1 MNKLKSVGIALLALS
16 LIYTNVKLH
25 YLSRSE
31 RALRHDVNMLFS
43 EHNQSEFRFHMV
55 MEMWAEE
62 MERVAREVVEENK

>member
-16 LIYTNVKLH
+16 LIYTNVKI
-25 YLSRSE
+25 YQLSRSE

-43 EHNQSEFRFHMV
+43 EQNQSEFRFHMV

>member
-43 EHNQSEFRFHMV
+43 GQNQSEFRFHMV